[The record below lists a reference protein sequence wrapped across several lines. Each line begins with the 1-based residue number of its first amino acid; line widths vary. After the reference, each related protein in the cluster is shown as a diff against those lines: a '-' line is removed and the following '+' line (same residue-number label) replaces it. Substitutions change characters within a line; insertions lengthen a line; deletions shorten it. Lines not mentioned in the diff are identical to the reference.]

1 MFILRQ
7 YLNTVLLQGK
17 DNTMKK
23 IIICLCLI
31 LLFGCSNKEKN
42 MQRLRDYLVN
52 DVQVGL
58 SLESSQT
65 NSRSAFKT
73 LYIHFDKYDKKVLS
87 IYMENKETIYK
98 IEYIDK
104 DISQLVYRIDYPNK
118 IDNIEEENI
127 KAVKKSLD
135 FELDNIEITIDELIT
150 FSLYCYE
157 NGGIYP

>member
-1 MFILRQ
+1 
-7 YLNTVLLQGK
+7 
-17 DNTMKK
+17 
-23 IIICLCLI
+23 
-31 LLFGCSNKEKN
+31 
-42 MQRLRDYLVN
+42 
-52 DVQVGL
+52 
-58 SLESSQT
+58 
-65 NSRSAFKT
+65 
-73 LYIHFDKYDKKVLS
+73 
-87 IYMENKETIYK
+87 MENKETIYK

-118 IDNIEEENI
+118 IDNTEEENI